1 MEQSLKNLKQAYIKK
16 GFFII
21 KKFFDKLSI
30 CALKDEI
37 KVAKNVDKYFDENG
51 AIRRIERL
59 YNKGVKLNEINNK
72 IINQLNNIFGE
83 PYVIFKDKF
92 NAKPPGGEG
101 FFAHY
106 DGIFMFKDENGAER
120 KGWYEYA
127 DNFVNVL
134 VALDPC
140 NKENGTIEIAEVHN
154 GSFENLLLNTKQNG
168 TPEISN
174 EIKAKINFYTIELN
188 AGDIVIFNNLCP
200 HKSEKNNSK
209 QSRGTL
215 YYTYTQ
221 EKHGS
226 FYEKYFIDKKNSKNN
241 KNKSLSK

>member
-1 MEQSLKNLKQAYIKK
+1 MKESNKNLRQAYIQK
-16 GFFII
+16 GYFIMQ
-21 KKFFDKLSI
+21 KFFDKLSI

-37 KVAKNVDKYFDENG
+37 KVAENVDKYFDNNG
-51 AIRRIERL
+51 TIRRIERL

-92 NAKPPGGEG
+92 NAKPGGGEG
-101 FFAHY
+101 FVAHY
-106 DGIFMFKDENGAER
+106 DGIFMFKDENGVDR
-120 KGWYEYA
+120 KGWYEYT

-168 TPEISN
+168 TPEILN
-174 EIKAKINFYTIELN
+174 EIKAKINFHTIELN
-188 AGDIVIFNNLCP
+188 AGDIVIFSNLCP

-241 KNKSLSK
+241 KSKSLSK